1 MKRIF
6 SKRSGFTLVEIL
18 IAFAI
23 FSIMASMVVQIL
35 NLMVRRKIANQR
47 YEEKLTVQEQS
58 FIARGKNYD
67 YDASKKEAEPLSL
80 QFKDKN
86 GVDIGMNMDYQL
98 KNWDVDD
105 ENPDGTRSGIN
116 YLVGNVK
123 YDGAN
128 GEVISDGDENTSD
141 PDDSA
146 ALGGSSQMSRFD
158 TRITGTSGINSV
170 QINVDHV
177 TGTKK
182 YTLTVTVDDSAV
194 NPTIQGHQQVT
205 IFFAEGKS
213 GGSPIGVVSVN
224 DGARDLNSL
233 KKIKACG
240 LNGVN
245 IHCVTDDDGKGE
257 FNSDPVV
264 FNVELEREIPLT
276 ELGFGQLPEGGNT
289 YYQFEYK
296 GEYYVNIF
304 GAYVKASASTDG
316 DSDGG
321 EDTEE

>member
-1 MKRIF
+1 MKRLF
-6 SKRSGFTLVEIL
+6 NKRSGFTLVEIL

-23 FSIMASMVVQIL
+23 FAIMASMIVQIL
-35 NLMVRRKIANQR
+35 NLMVRRKLQNKNF
-47 YEEKLTVQEQS
+47 EDNLKVQERS
-58 FIARGKNYD
+58 SIAIGRDWESYKSSEDDDGQIK
-67 YDASKKEAEPLSL
+67 L
-80 QFKDKN
+80 QFKDKS
-86 GVDIGMNMDYQL
+86 GAPIAVEPFGYQL
-98 KNWDVDD
+98 RNWDAEDKR
-105 ENPDGTRSGIN
+105 NGIN
-116 YLVGNVK
+116 YFVGDK
-123 YDGAN
+123 ELYKFIKE
-128 GEVISDGDENTSD
+128 GEEFEGDEDGDGDAPD
-141 PDDSA
+141 PSE
-146 ALGGSSQMSRFD
+146 LGGSSQMSRFD